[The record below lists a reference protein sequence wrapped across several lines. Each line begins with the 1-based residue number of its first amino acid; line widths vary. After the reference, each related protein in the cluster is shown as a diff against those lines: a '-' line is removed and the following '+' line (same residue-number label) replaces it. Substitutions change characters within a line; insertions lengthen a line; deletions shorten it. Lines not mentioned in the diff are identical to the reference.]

1 MEKDAMVQISFRVP
15 PTLIE
20 RLDGWAERRSR
31 EVPGRTVARADV
43 MRELLSE
50 ALDRLDEESK
60 SKPRRK
66 RG

>member
-15 PTLIE
+15 PGLIE
-20 RLDGWAERRSR
+20 RLDGWAERRSQ

-60 SKPRRK
+60 PKPRRK